1 MSGPFVYEIA
11 SVYSAIERSHGKDL
25 YAVPWYLVI
34 GDPGSG
40 RSTAVQ
46 RMDLTWEGQGP
57 LAIGFAQARCTYWAA
72 REALFIEPEASVLG
86 PRRDPQALAALCQD
100 LKAAR
105 PREAIDGILL
115 VLNIAEFI
123 DLDERGLEEYG
134 ARMRSYLVEVGKA
147 LAEDITT
154 YVVLTRYDT
163 LWGFAEVF
171 QWGPDRVRE
180 EPWGFVLP
188 FDTDSQD
195 AVPRIREQLEALNAR
210 FEGFCLHRLLSEDPA
225 EQRTRAFQHLA
236 EVRALKERLGQLFEV
251 LFRANSYER
260 APWFRALIIGSAVPG
275 TGDRLRA
282 GVSRFINMGL
292 AQPPPAPA
300 ASRPGGLPIHSFMKL
315 VVLPEKDLVR
325 TRARW
330 RDDPVFV
337 IALVIGALL
346 LVATGLTELILSL
359 LEKPH

>member
-11 SVYSAIERSHGKDL
+11 SVYAALERTHGKDP

-34 GDPGSG
+34 GDPASG

-46 RMDLTWEGQGP
+46 RMDLTWENQGP
-57 LAIGFAQARCTYWAA
+57 LAIGFPQAQCTYWLA
-72 REALFIEPEASVLG
+72 REALFIEPGASVLG
-86 PRRDPQALAALCQD
+86 PQRNPQALDALCQD
-100 LKAAR
+100 LKQAR
-105 PREAIDGILL
+105 TREPLDGILL
-115 VLNIAEFI
+115 VLNIAEFV
-123 DLDERGLEEYG
+123 DLDDARLEEYAG
-134 ARMRSYLVEVGKA
+134 RIRGYLVEVGKS
-147 LAEDITT
+147 LQEDVPT

-171 QWGPDRVRE
+171 QWGPERVRE

-195 AVPRIREQLEALNAR
+195 AVPRIREQLEGLNAR
-210 FEGFCLHRLLSEDPA
+210 FEAFCMHRLLSEDPP

-236 EVRALKERLGQLFEV
+236 EVRALKERLAQLFEI

-260 APWFRALIIGSAVPG
+260 APWIRAMVIGSAVPG

-282 GVSRFINMGL
+282 GVTRFINMGL
-292 AQPPPAPA
+292 AQPAPAPA
-300 ASRPGGLPIHSFMKL
+300 TQRPGGLPIHAFMKL

-325 TRARW
+325 TKTRW
-330 RDDPVFV
+330 REDQIFV
-337 IALVIGALL
+337 LALVIGALL
-346 LVATGLTELILSL
+346 LVATGITELILAL
-359 LEKPH
+359 LEKPT

>member
-11 SVYSAIERSHGKDL
+11 SVYSAMERTHGKDP
-25 YAVPWYLVI
+25 YAAPWYLVI

-46 RMDLTWEGQGP
+46 RMDLTWEIQGP
-57 LAIGFAQARCTYWAA
+57 LPIGFNQAQCTYWLA
-72 REALFIEPEASVLG
+72 REALFIEPGPSVLG
-86 PRRDPQALAALCQD
+86 PQRNPQAITALCQD
-100 LKAAR
+100 LKLAR
-105 PREAIDGILL
+105 PREAMDGILL
-115 VLNIAEFI
+115 VLNIADLI
-123 DLDERGLEEYG
+123 DLDDQRLDEYG
-134 ARMRSYLVEVGKA
+134 SRIRGYLVEVGKA
-147 LAEDITT
+147 LQEDVPV

-188 FDTDSQD
+188 FDLDSQD
-195 AVPRIREQLEALNAR
+195 AVPRIREELEALNAR
-210 FEGFCLHRLLSEDPA
+210 FEAFCMHRLLSEDPP

-236 EVRALKERLGQLFEV
+236 EVRSLKERLSQLFEV

-260 APWFRALIIGSAVPG
+260 APWARAVIIGSAVPG

-282 GVSRFINMGL
+282 SVTRFINMGL
-292 AQPPPAPA
+292 AQPPAAPTA
-300 ASRPGGLPIHSFMKL
+300 GRPGGLPIHAFMKL

-325 TRARW
+325 TRTRW
-330 RDDPVFV
+330 RDDPIFV
-337 IALVIGALL
+337 ISLVVGVLL
-346 LVATGLTELILSL
+346 LVATGLTELILAL